1 MAERKNTTAK
11 RGKGNPPAK
20 PLKRKMSKD
29 PSKGE
34 KLRCKV
40 YDAVVKTLLKK
51 RSGAF
56 TLDEIAAQIGGSKG
70 TIYYYFKSKGDVLFK
85 LNLYFWGFIQESVI
99 SFIDNPG
106 LTAREKL
113 TMLIRNYIT
122 VSCEHWQLSCALWND
137 VALREV
143 SAVQAGS
150 INKGRKEYIR
160 YITRLVKET
169 IKEEKLEP
177 VNPTVA
183 ALMIFSQIVYVS
195 TWYKKGGDLS
205 AEEIADYAVN
215 MTFRG
220 ILSKNH
226 KA

>member
-1 MAERKNTTAK
+1 MAEQKYTIAK
-11 RGKGNPPAK
+11 KGKENPPVK
-20 PLKRKMSKD
+20 PFKRKMSKD

-40 YDAVVKTLLKK
+40 YDAVAKTLLKR
-51 RSGAF
+51 RSDSF

-70 TIYYYFKSKGDVLFK
+70 TLYYYFKSKGDILYK
-85 LNLYFWGFIQESVI
+85 LNLHFWGFVQESVI

-113 TMLIRNYIT
+113 SRLIRNYIT
-122 VSCEHWQLSCALWND
+122 VSCEHWQLSSALWND

-143 SAVQAGS
+143 NAIQAGS
-150 INKGRKEYIR
+150 INKSRKEYIR
-160 YITRLVKET
+160 YITMLVEET

-177 VNPTVA
+177 VNPKVV
-183 ALMIFSQIVYVS
+183 ALMIFSQIVHVS

-205 AEEIADYAVN
+205 AEEIADYAVK
-215 MTFRG
+215 MVFRG
-220 ILSKNH
+220 ILNKNY
-226 KA
+226 KV